1 MAIVALPL
9 FNCLRTLR
17 KSNPKRNDIDPMLN
31 SIKQHINFRR
41 GPYSP
46 CPQMQMWTASH
57 GGLKMAVKMASQS
70 LINWSLQVTTMNP
83 AQLPPPYNQ
92 RLFWIAER
100 ILGAPA
106 LLSVILA
113 ELKEQTDNPAG
124 AAAVTI
130 DIATAIIC
138 APKMENS
145 PIDINWPTS
154 AVAAQHPHQS
164 KRLNLREALAL
175 ENDRAIEIMKKDQ
188 TMAETIVRLHRRVE
202 AQCAIGSTPLPDLAA
217 ELPQQDMQQM
227 LDLANQQSAN
237 AVQQQP
243 TLDLTQ
249 ETALADLGVGAS
261 DAMQLDFSG
270 TGGDDGMG
278 GLLGTGPGG
287 IDADDDVFGDLDLST
302 MDGMDVDYGF

>member
-1 MAIVALPL
+1 
-9 FNCLRTLR
+9 
-17 KSNPKRNDIDPMLN
+17 
-31 SIKQHINFRR
+31 
-41 GPYSP
+41 
-46 CPQMQMWTASH
+46 
-57 GGLKMAVKMASQS
+57 MAVKMASQS